1 MMTHQLLLLLII
13 GYIVYT
19 IDIKKNYFPVPV
31 VLVAIG
37 LGLSFIPYFDEFKIS
52 KEIIFNVFLPAMLF
66 TSAYQFPLKQLRQN
80 IGIIVSLST
89 LGLIFTVA
97 LLGVS
102 IFFAGGLFT
111 SLSLTAAFLLAAILT
126 PTDPVSVT
134 AILKESG
141 GAEQVAD
148 VVEGES
154 MINDGTSIVFFTIFL
169 SMYRTG
175 NGFSVGTFVS
185 ELLLV
190 SIGGVLLG
198 ILIGWLMS
206 KTIRLTEDKK
216 YQVMLSV
223 IGAYGAFYTGEAFG
237 VSGVLATV
245 AAGIFVAYEMGR
257 DIKEDTL
264 PQSLDG
270 FWDIVTPILLAVLF
284 LLIGIRGAEYLSFSA
299 WWFAIVIF
307 LLAIIVR
314 FIVIALF
321 IYGVPKW
328 RNEFENDLSTIT
340 LTAWSGI
347 KGAMSV
353 ALLLWLEETASGQD
367 QVLISLA
374 FAAILLSLAIQSIGI
389 YPLSKLLKTL
399 QSK

>member
-1 MMTHQLLLLLII
+1 MMTHQLLVLLII

-31 VLVAIG
+31 VLVFIG
-37 LGLSFIPYFDEFKIS
+37 LGLSFIPYFDGFRIS
-52 KEIIFNVFLPAMLF
+52 KEIIFTVFLPAMLF

-80 IGIIVSLST
+80 IGIILSLST
-89 LGLIFTVA
+89 IGLILTVILLGL
-97 LLGVS
+97 S
-102 IFFAGGLFT
+102 IHFVGGLFT
-111 SLSLTAAFLLAAILT
+111 SLTLTASFLLAAILT

-141 GAEQVAD
+141 GSEQIAD

-169 SMYRTG
+169 AMYQTG
-175 NGFSVGTFVS
+175 NGFSVGQFIS

-190 SIGGVLLG
+190 SMGGVMLG
-198 ILIGWLMS
+198 IAIGWLMS
-206 KTIRLTEDKK
+206 ETIRFTADKR

-223 IGAYGAFYTGEAFG
+223 IGAYGAFYIGEAIG

-245 AAGIFVAYEMGR
+245 AAGIFVAYEMDK
-257 DIKEDTL
+257 DIEEDTL

-284 LLIGIRGAEYLSFSA
+284 LLIGIRGAEYLTFSG
-299 WWFAIVIF
+299 WWFAIAIF
-307 LLAIIVR
+307 LLSVLIR
-314 FIVIALF
+314 FLVIAVF

-328 RNEFENDLSTIT
+328 RREFKNDLSTIT

-353 ALLLWLEETASGQD
+353 ALLLWLEETASGQGEL
-367 QVLISLA
+367 LISLA
-374 FAAILLSLAIQSIGI
+374 FAVILLSLTIQSIGV
-389 YPLSKLLKTL
+389 YPLSTALKKL
-399 QSK
+399 Q

>member
-1 MMTHQLLLLLII
+1 MTHQLLVLLII

-19 IDIKKNYFPVPV
+19 IDIKKNFFPVPI

-37 LGLSFIPYFDEFKIS
+37 LGLSFIPYFDEFNIS
-52 KEIIFNVFLPAMLF
+52 KDIIFTVFLPAMLF
-66 TSAYQFPLKQLRQN
+66 TSAYQFPLKQLKQN

-89 LGLIFTVA
+89 IGLILTVILLGLSVYFV
-97 LLGVS
+97 
-102 IFFAGGLFT
+102 GGMFT

-134 AILKESG
+134 AILKESS
-141 GAEQVAD
+141 GAEQIAD

-169 SMYRTG
+169 TMYQTG
-175 NGFSVGTFVS
+175 NGFSVGKFIS

-190 SIGGVLLG
+190 SIGGVVLG
-198 ILIGWLMS
+198 IAIGWLMS
-206 KTIRLTEDKK
+206 KTIRYTQDKK

-223 IGAYGAFYTGEAFG
+223 IGAYGAFYIGEAIG

-245 AAGIFVAYEMGR
+245 ATGIFVAYEMGR

-284 LLIGIRGAEYLSFSA
+284 LLIGIRGAEYLAFSG
-299 WWFAIVIF
+299 WWFAIAIF
-307 LLAIIVR
+307 LLTIIVR
-314 FIVIALF
+314 FMVIALF
-321 IYGVPKW
+321 IYGVPAW
-328 RNEFENDLSTIT
+328 RDEFENDFSTIT
-340 LTAWSGI
+340 LTTWSGI

-374 FAAILLSLAIQSIGI
+374 FVVILLSLAIQSIGI
-389 YPLSKLLKTL
+389 YPLSKVLKNL
-399 QSK
+399 Q

>member
-1 MMTHQLLLLLII
+1 MLTHQLLILLII

-19 IDIKKNYFPVPV
+19 IDIKKNFFPVPV

-37 LGLSFIPYFDEFKIS
+37 LGLSFIPYFAGFNIS
-52 KEIIFNVFLPAMLF
+52 KDIIFNVFLPAMLF
-66 TSAYQFPLKQLRQN
+66 TSAYQFPLKQLREN
-80 IGIIVSLST
+80 AGIIISLST
-89 LGLIFTVA
+89 LGLILTVV
-97 LLGVS
+97 LLGLS
-102 IFFAGGLFT
+102 IYLAGGVFT
-111 SLSLTAAFLLAAILT
+111 GLSITAAFLLAAILT

-134 AILKESG
+134 AILKESS
-141 GAEQVAD
+141 GAEQIAD

-169 SMYRTG
+169 TMYQTG
-175 NGFSVGTFVS
+175 NGFSLGKFTM

-190 SIGGVLLG
+190 SIGGAILG
-198 ILIGWLMS
+198 VAIGWLMS
-206 KTIRLTEDKK
+206 KTIRFTHDKK

-223 IGAYGAFYTGEAFG
+223 IGAYGAFYIGEAIG

-245 AAGIFVAYEMGR
+245 AAGIFVAYEMGKE
-257 DIKEDTL
+257 IKEDTL

-284 LLIGIRGAEYLSFSA
+284 LLIGIRGAEYLAFSG

-307 LLAIIVR
+307 LLAVLVR
-314 FIVIALF
+314 FLVIALF

-328 RNEFENDLSTIT
+328 KHEFNNDFSTIT

-374 FAAILLSLAIQSIGI
+374 FAAIVLSLVIQSIGI
-389 YPLSKLLKTL
+389 YPLSKVLKNL
-399 QSK
+399 Q

>member
-1 MMTHQLLLLLII
+1 MMTHQLLILLII

-19 IDIKKNYFPVPV
+19 IDIKKNFFPVPV

-37 LGLSFIPYFDEFKIS
+37 LGLSFIPYFDEFNIS
-52 KEIIFNVFLPAMLF
+52 KDIIFNVFLPAMLF
-66 TSAYQFPLKQLRQN
+66 TSAYQFPLKQLKQN

-89 LGLIFTVA
+89 IGLILTVVLLGL
-97 LLGVS
+97 S
-102 IFFAGGLFT
+102 IYFAGGLFT
-111 SLSLTAAFLLAAILT
+111 SLTLTAAFLLAAILT

-134 AILKESG
+134 AILKESS
-141 GAEQVAD
+141 GAEQIAD

-169 SMYRTG
+169 TMYQTG
-175 NGFSVGTFVS
+175 NGFSLGKFVS

-198 ILIGWLMS
+198 IAIGWLMS
-206 KTIRLTEDKK
+206 KTIRFTQDKK

-223 IGAYGAFYTGEAFG
+223 IGAYGAFYIGEAIG

-284 LLIGIRGAEYLSFSA
+284 LLIGIRGAEYLAFSG

-307 LLAIIVR
+307 LLAIVVR

-328 RNEFENDLSTIT
+328 RHEFNNDFSTIT

-374 FAAILLSLAIQSIGI
+374 FAVILLSLAIQSIGI
-389 YPLSKLLKTL
+389 YPLSKVLKNL
-399 QSK
+399 Q

>member
-1 MMTHQLLLLLII
+1 MMTHQLLILLAI

-19 IDIKKNYFPVPV
+19 IDIKKNFFPVPV
-31 VLVAIG
+31 VLVGVG
-37 LGLSFIPYFDEFKIS
+37 LGLSFIPYFAEFDIS
-52 KEIIFNVFLPAMLF
+52 KDIIFNVFLPAILF
-66 TSAYQFPLKQLRQN
+66 TSAYQFPLKQLKEN

-89 LGLIFTVA
+89 IGLIFTVV
-97 LLGVS
+97 LLGLS
-102 IFFAGGLFT
+102 IYLAGGVFT
-111 SLSLTAAFLLAAILT
+111 TLSLTAAFLLAAILT

-134 AILKESG
+134 AILKKSS
-141 GAEQVAD
+141 GAEQIAD

-169 SMYRTG
+169 TMYQTG
-175 NGFSVGTFVS
+175 NGFSLGKFTT

-190 SIGGVLLG
+190 SIGGVILG
-198 ILIGWLMS
+198 VAIGWLMS
-206 KTIRLTEDKK
+206 KTIRFTHDKK

-223 IGAYGAFYTGEAFG
+223 IGAYGAFYIGEAIG

-245 AAGIFVAYEMGR
+245 AAGIFVSYEIGR
-257 DIKEDTL
+257 EIKEDTL
-264 PQSLDG
+264 PQSLNG

-284 LLIGIRGAEYLSFSA
+284 LLIGIRGAEYLAFSG

-314 FIVIALF
+314 FVVIALF

-328 RNEFENDLSTIT
+328 RREFKNDFSTIT

-367 QVLISLA
+367 QVLISLT
-374 FAAILLSLAIQSIGI
+374 FAVILLSLAIQSIGI
-389 YPLSKLLKTL
+389 YPLSKVLKNL
-399 QSK
+399 Q

>member
-1 MMTHQLLLLLII
+1 MMTHQLLVLLII

-19 IDIKKNYFPVPV
+19 IDIKKKFVPVPV

-37 LGLSFIPYFDEFKIS
+37 LGLSFIPYFGGFDIS
-52 KEIIFNVFLPAMLF
+52 KDIIFNVFLPAMLF
-66 TSAYQFPLKQLRQN
+66 TSAYQFPLKQLKQN
-80 IGIIVSLST
+80 VGIILSLST
-89 LGLIFTVA
+89 VGLILTVA
-97 LLGVS
+97 LLGLS
-102 IFFAGGLFT
+102 IYFAGGLFT

-134 AILKESG
+134 AILKESS
-141 GAEQVAD
+141 GAEQIAD

-169 SMYRTG
+169 TMFQTG
-175 NGFSVGTFVS
+175 DGFSFGNFFMD
-185 ELLLV
+185 LLLV
-190 SIGGVLLG
+190 SIGGAFLG
-198 ILIGWLMS
+198 IAIGWLMS
-206 KTIRLTEDKK
+206 KTIRFTQDKK

-223 IGAYGAFYTGEAFG
+223 IGAYGAFYIGEAIG

-284 LLIGIRGAEYLSFSA
+284 LLIGIRGAEYLAFA
-299 WWFAIVIF
+299 GWWFAIVIF
-307 LLAIIVR
+307 LLSIIVR

-328 RNEFENDLSTIT
+328 RHEFNNDLSTIT

-374 FAAILLSLAIQSIGI
+374 FAVILLSLVIQSIGI
-389 YPLSKLLKTL
+389 YPLSKALKTL
-399 QSK
+399 Q

>member
-1 MMTHQLLLLLII
+1 MVTHQLLALLII

-19 IDIKKNYFPVPV
+19 IDIKKNFFPVPV

-37 LGLSFIPYFDEFKIS
+37 LGLSFIPYFEEFNIS
-52 KEIIFNVFLPAMLF
+52 KDIIFNVFLPAMLF
-66 TSAYQFPLKQLRQN
+66 TSAYQFPLKQFKQN

-89 LGLIFTVA
+89 IGLIFTVI
-97 LLGVS
+97 LLGLS
-102 IFFAGGLFT
+102 IYFAGGAFT
-111 SLSLTAAFLLAAILT
+111 SLSLTAAFLIAAILT

-134 AILKESG
+134 AILKESS
-141 GAEQVAD
+141 GAEQIAD

-154 MINDGTSIVFFTIFL
+154 MINDGTSIVFFTL
-169 SMYRTG
+169 LLTMHQTE
-175 NGFSVGTFVS
+175 NGFSFGKFAS
-185 ELLLV
+185 ELLIV
-190 SIGGVLLG
+190 SVGGVLLG
-198 ILIGWLMS
+198 IATGWLMS
-206 KTIRLTEDKK
+206 KTIRFTQDKK

-223 IGAYGAFYTGEAFG
+223 IGAYGAFYLGEAIG

-284 LLIGIRGAEYLSFSA
+284 LLIGIRGAEYLSFSG

-307 LLAIIVR
+307 LLTIIVR
-314 FIVIALF
+314 FVVIALF
-321 IYGVPKW
+321 IYGVPAW
-328 RNEFENDLSTIT
+328 RDEFKNDFSTIT

-353 ALLLWLEETASGQD
+353 ALLLWLEETSPGQD
-367 QVLISLA
+367 QVLVSLA
-374 FAAILLSLAIQSIGI
+374 FAVILLSLAIQSIGI
-389 YPLSKLLKTL
+389 YPLSKALKNL
-399 QSK
+399 Q

>member
-1 MMTHQLLLLLII
+1 MTHQLLVLLII

-19 IDIKKNYFPVPV
+19 IDIKKNFFPVPV

-37 LGLSFIPYFDEFKIS
+37 LGLSFIPYFDEFNIS

-66 TSAYQFPLKQLRQN
+66 TAAYQFPLKQLKRN

-89 LGLIFTVA
+89 IGLILTVVLLGLAIY
-97 LLGVS
+97 
-102 IFFAGGLFT
+102 FAGGVFT

-126 PTDPVSVT
+126 PTDPISVT
-134 AILKESG
+134 AILKESN
-141 GAEQVAD
+141 GAEQIAD

-169 SMYRTG
+169 TMYQTG
-175 NGFSVGTFVS
+175 NGFSLGKFIS

-190 SIGGVLLG
+190 SIGGVVLG
-198 ILIGWLMS
+198 IAIGWLMS
-206 KTIRLTEDKK
+206 KTIRFTQDKQ

-223 IGAYGAFYTGEAFG
+223 IGAYGAFYIGEAIG

-245 AAGIFVAYEMGR
+245 AAGVFIAYEMGR
-257 DIKEDTL
+257 NIKEDTL
-264 PQSLDG
+264 PQSLNG

-284 LLIGIRGAEYLSFSA
+284 LLIGMRGAEYLAFSG
-299 WWFAIVIF
+299 WWFAFAIF
-307 LLAIIVR
+307 LLTIIVR

-328 RNEFENDLSTIT
+328 RDEFKNDFSTIT

-347 KGAMSV
+347 KGAMSI
-353 ALLLWLEETASGQD
+353 ALLLWLEETAPRQD
-367 QVLISLA
+367 HMLISLA
-374 FAAILLSLAIQSIGI
+374 FAVILLSLAIQSIGI
-389 YPLSKLLKTL
+389 YPLSKVLKKF
-399 QSK
+399 Q

>member
-1 MMTHQLLLLLII
+1 MMTHQLLILLVI

-19 IDIKKNYFPVPV
+19 IDIKKNFFPVPV
-31 VLVAIG
+31 VLVGIG
-37 LGLSFIPYFDEFKIS
+37 LGLSFIPYFAGFNIS
-52 KEIIFNVFLPAMLF
+52 KDIIFNVFLPAILF
-66 TSAYQFPLKQLRQN
+66 TSAYQFPLKQLKEN
-80 IGIIVSLST
+80 IGIIITLST
-89 LGLIFTVA
+89 LGLIFTVV
-97 LLGVS
+97 LLGLS
-102 IFFAGGLFT
+102 IYLAGGIFT
-111 SLSLTAAFLLAAILT
+111 ALSLTAAFLLAAILT

-134 AILKESG
+134 TILKESS
-141 GAEQVAD
+141 GAEQIAD

-169 SMYRTG
+169 SMYQTG
-175 NGFSVGTFVS
+175 NGFSLGKFTA

-190 SIGGVLLG
+190 SIGGVILG
-198 ILIGWLMS
+198 IAIGWLMS
-206 KTIRLTEDKK
+206 KTIRFTHDKK

-223 IGAYGAFYTGEAFG
+223 VGAYGAFYIGEAIG

-257 DIKEDTL
+257 EIKEDTL

-284 LLIGIRGAEYLSFSA
+284 LLIGIRGAEYLAFSG

-307 LLAIIVR
+307 LLAVLVR
-314 FIVIALF
+314 FLVIALF

-328 RNEFENDLSTIT
+328 KHEFNNDFSTIT

-374 FAAILLSLAIQSIGI
+374 FAAIVLSLVIQSIGI
-389 YPLSKLLKTL
+389 YPLSKVLKNL
-399 QSK
+399 Q